1 MANNFDSNLTKK
13 IATSFGKSFQSQRV
27 LTKAINTQLAQG
39 QFNPSTGSTIYVRR
53 PHEAKIFRTAAGDI
67 TGQTDDIT
75 SGQAPV
81 TVMNLFTTFA
91 AWDVV
96 DEALKMDAMDEI
108 MAPLSQRIVTELESD
123 VASRMLL
130 GGGLTVGTHG
140 TAVSAWSHVAAANTM
155 CEGMGID
162 TSGVYY
168 VGTPGTKEK
177 LADAQRALYT
187 NDSMVKTAWENAQ
200 VSKDFG
206 GLTFLS
212 SNNLADY
219 TSGAVADRA
228 GTISGTPT
236 VTYAGNKDTM
246 TQSVTI
252 TALTASTTNGVRA
265 GDMISVAGRYRINPH
280 TKKYVLDSAGNRIPF
295 TAVIQAA
302 GNTGGSG
309 EVTVTISGSCI
320 YEAGKFDNCDS
331 AITNGDVVTVLGS
344 ASTVYKPNLFFHK
357 DAFALATIPL
367 PRMHSTDAY
376 ITTKDGFS
384 IRVSKYANGDA
395 NTNKV
400 RFDLMAAFGV
410 INPHMAGRAFGV

>member
-13 IATSFGKSFQSQRV
+13 IATSFGKAFQSQRV
-27 LTKAINTQLAQG
+27 LTKAINSTIAQG
-39 QFNPSTGSTIYVRR
+39 QFSPATGSTIYVRR
-53 PHEAKIFRTAAGDI
+53 PHEAKIFRTSTGNI

-81 TVMNLFTTFA
+81 TVMNLFTTVA
-91 AWDVV
+91 EWDVV
-96 DEALKMDAMDEI
+96 DEALKMDAMDE
-108 MAPLSQRIVTELESD
+108 MLKPHAQRIVTELESD
-123 VASRMLL
+123 IASRMLL

-140 TAVSAWSHVAAANTM
+140 TAVTAWSHVAAANTM
-155 CEGMGID
+155 CEGMGIE
-162 TSGVYY
+162 TSEVYY

-177 LADAQRALYT
+177 LADAQRALYA
-187 NDSMVKTAWENAQ
+187 NDNLVRTAWENAV

-219 TSGAVADRA
+219 TAGAASDRA

-236 VTYAGNKDTM
+236 VTYVGNKDTM

-252 TALTASTTNGVRA
+252 TALSLSTANAVRA
-265 GDMISVAGRYRINPH
+265 GDMISVAGRFRINPH

-295 TAVIQAA
+295 TAVIQSAQNSDGA
-302 GNTGGSG
+302 GA
-309 EVTVTISGSCI
+309 VTVTISGSCI

-331 AITNGDVVTVLGS
+331 AITNGDVVTVLGT
-344 ASTVYKPNLFFHK
+344 ANTVYKPNLFFHR
-357 DAFALATIPL
+357 DAFAMATIPM
-367 PRMHSTDAY
+367 PRLHSTDAY
-376 ITTKDGFS
+376 IITKDGFS

-395 NTNKV
+395 NTNKI

-410 INPHMAGRAFGV
+410 INPHMAGRAFGS